1 MFLENPLCK
10 LLGIRYPIIQAGM
23 AGQTT
28 PELVAAVSNA
38 GGLGILG
45 ATRMTPDKLLD
56 AVRKIK
62 MLTAKPYG
70 VNLWLGP
77 QEKSKKNQDIS
88 SVQEISQTTWS
99 SFEISIIIRI

>member
-1 MFLENPLCK
+1 VFLENPLCK

-28 PELVAAVSNA
+28 PELVAAVSNT

-70 VNLWLGP
+70 VNFWLGP
-77 QEKSKKNQDIS
+77 QEKSKKNQTYL
-88 SVQEISQTTWS
+88 QCKNFWTR
-99 SFEISIIIRI
+99 SFANHLVFL

>member
-77 QEKSKKNQDIS
+77 QEKSKKES
-88 SVQEISQTTWS
+88 
-99 SFEISIIIRI
+99 